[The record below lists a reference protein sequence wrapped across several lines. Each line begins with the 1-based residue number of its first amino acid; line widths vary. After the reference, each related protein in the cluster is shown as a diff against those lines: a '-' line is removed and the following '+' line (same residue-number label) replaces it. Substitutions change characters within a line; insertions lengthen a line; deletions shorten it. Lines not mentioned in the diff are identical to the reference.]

1 MARRAVVYD
10 INRLVTRI
18 FNRTPNGIDRV
29 DFAFADYFLSPEFDG
44 RSGVMM
50 TALGPRVLSR
60 QAARRAIDIV
70 RKHWGE
76 DETPGEDGVFQALLA
91 AICDR
96 PAPMTRISRPR
107 RGQTGDI
114 LRWLREHG
122 SSVGQRATD
131 FLPPD
136 GLYVNCSQFPLDFD
150 RYFQWM
156 DPRSEL
162 DSVFFIHDLLPLET
176 PEYFPPS
183 ERPRHARKIATLA
196 RRASAAIVST
206 EVVKQSLLRQLATHG
221 RTHLP
226 ILVAPLPVD
235 PAFSKDGAKAA
246 AIEGHPYFVMCATI
260 EPRKNHLLILH
271 VWRDLVAELGQAAPK
286 LVLIGRR
293 GWENEHI
300 IDLLERCPGLQHH
313 VLEVAGL
320 PTPSVKQLLM
330 GARALLMPSFAEGYG
345 LPVVEALSCGVP
357 VLASSIPVF
366 EEICGDKHL
375 RLDPTDGPGWRAAV
389 MGLAS
394 DNSAQRIKAIR
405 DIADYRAPDWPS
417 FFRSIEEFLDE
428 LPARGRL

>member
-1 MARRAVVYD
+1 MARRAIAYD
-10 INRLVTRI
+10 INRLITRV

-29 DFAFADYFLSPEFDG
+29 DFAFADYFLDPERRE

-50 TALGPRVLSR
+50 TALGPRVLSPK
-60 QAARRAIDIV
+60 AARRAIDIV

-76 DETPGEDGVFQALLA
+76 DETPAEDSVFQALLA

-96 PAPMTRISRPR
+96 PAPMERISRPR

-114 LRWLREHG
+114 LRWLRAYG
-122 SSVGQRATD
+122 GSVGDRATD
-131 FLPPD
+131 FLPSD
-136 GLYVNCSQFPLDFD
+136 GLYVNCSQFPLDVD
-150 RYFQWM
+150 RYFRWM

-162 DSVFFIHDLLPLET
+162 DCVFFIHDLLPLET

-183 ERPRHARKIATLA
+183 ERPRHARKMATLA
-196 RRASAAIVST
+196 RRGSAAIVSSH
-206 EVVKQSLLRQLATHG
+206 VVKQSLIRQIATLG
-221 RTHLP
+221 RTNLP

-235 PAFSKDGAKAA
+235 PAFSTGQAEPV
-246 AIEGHPYFVMCATI
+246 AIEGHPYFVMCGTI

-271 VWRDLVAELGQAAPK
+271 VWRDLVASLGQDAPK

-300 IDLLERCPGLQHH
+300 IDLLERCPGLRHH

-345 LPVVEALSCGVP
+345 LPVVEALSSGVP
-357 VLASSIPVF
+357 VIASSIPVF
-366 EEICGDKHL
+366 EEIGGDRLL
-375 RLDPTDGPGWRAAV
+375 RLDPTDGPGWRAAI
-389 MGLAS
+389 MGFAADDS
-394 DNSAQRIKAIR
+394 TQRIRALR
-405 DIADYRAPDWPS
+405 DLTDYRAPDWPS
-417 FFRSIEEFLDE
+417 FFASIEEFLGE
-428 LPARGRL
+428 LPARNHL